1 MQSRSM
7 LSGMNCPECNAA
19 LAERPATFDG
29 KLYVC
34 PTHGPFGV
42 TEPAETSGFW
52 DLPSNIRIGAI
63 RHARA
68 NAVRRNYPLIS
79 TYHF

>member
-1 MQSRSM
+1 M
-7 LSGMNCPECNAA
+7 
-19 LAERPATFDG
+19 
-29 KLYVC
+29 
-34 PTHGPFGV
+34 HGRFGV
-42 TEPAETSGFW
+42 TGTAETSGFW
-52 DLPSNIRIGAI
+52 DLPSHLRVGAI